1 MASTSKE
8 GSRRGKFSMSIRRRC
23 DEKYQYRAFKNCDWN
38 ENNIKPLTRNNW
50 RASLVKQTEVKKIFF
65 LLLLAPEIGGPFKKT
80 PSLTLKTI
88 SQVTVP
94 RIV

>member
-1 MASTSKE
+1 LASTSKE

-50 RASLVKQTEVKKIFF
+50 RASLVPAAAVIPAPRAYLKVVVVKKLVVDI
-65 LLLLAPEIGGPFKKT
+65 
-80 PSLTLKTI
+80 
-88 SQVTVP
+88 
-94 RIV
+94 

>member
-1 MASTSKE
+1 LASTSKE

-50 RASLVKQTEVKKIFF
+50 RASLVNKTAKII
-65 LLLLAPEIGGPFKKT
+65 LWAPEIGGPPYKK
-80 PSLTLKTI
+80 PL
-88 SQVTVP
+88 V
-94 RIV
+94 